1 MRSLAARPER
11 ARQEIVMSITTYTM
25 KTMTCTCGHQEMGT
39 TDQDVTSKMESHI
52 ANEHSDDVRGT
63 KRLLEK
69 AKQTVAEEL
78 HT

>member
-1 MRSLAARPER
+1 
-11 ARQEIVMSITTYTM
+11 
-25 KTMTCTCGHQEMGT
+25 MGT

-52 ANEHSDDVRGT
+52 ANEHSDDPRGT

-69 AKQTVAEEL
+69 AKMTVTEEM

>member
-1 MRSLAARPER
+1 
-11 ARQEIVMSITTYTM
+11 MSVTIRTM

-52 ANEHSDDVRGT
+52 ANEHSDDPRGT

-69 AKQTVAEEL
+69 AKMTVTEEM